1 MPRKRRPKSRSFRAP
16 KSLRKFGPLLM
27 STFRQE
33 RKAYAAADAGAG
45 GEFRV
50 ASYNV
55 HKCVGRDRLFA
66 PWRTLA
72 VIREI
77 GADVIALQEVDQRF
91 GDRTGLL
98 DLAAL
103 EEETGLVPVPL
114 DSYRSSHGWRG
125 NLVLVRSGTVT
136 DVRQLVLPGA
146 EPRGALVVDLTLPAG
161 RLRLIAAHL
170 GLLRSSRAQQ
180 VEAILSVAE
189 GGDDRPTLLM
199 GDFNEWRL
207 GRRSSLGA
215 LAPAFGPLEAHVASF
230 PAKFP
235 MWSLDRIL
243 ANPHSMVSHIAIH
256 ESPLSRIASD
266 HLPIKAQIHLGE
278 AWIQAKRTARNAAV
292 AAA

>member
-1 MPRKRRPKSRSFRAP
+1 
-16 KSLRKFGPLLM
+16 
-27 STFRQE
+27 
-33 RKAYAAADAGAG
+33 
-45 GEFRV
+45 V

-55 HKCVGRDRLFA
+55 HKCVGRDRLFE
-66 PWRTLA
+66 PKRTLA

-77 GADVIALQEVDQRF
+77 DADVIALQEVDQRF

-98 DLAAL
+98 DLEAL
-103 EEETGLVPVPL
+103 EQQTGLIPVPL

-125 NLVLVRSGTVT
+125 NLILARIGTVSR
-136 DVRQLVLPGA
+136 VEQLVLPGA
-146 EPRGALVVDLTLPAG
+146 EPRGALVVDLMLPAG
-161 RLRLIAAHL
+161 PLRLIAAHL

-180 VEAILSVAE
+180 VEAILAAAE
-189 GGDDRPTLLM
+189 DGDPRPTLLM

-243 ANPHSMVSHIAIH
+243 ANPHSMVSHITIH
-256 ESPLSRIASD
+256 ESPLARVASD
-266 HLPIKAQIHLGE
+266 HLPIKAQIHLGD
-278 AWIQAKRTARNAAV
+278 AAMQAQRIARSAAAAV